1 MRGASLITEG
11 PWPGEGR
18 VLPPSRKRV
27 RTRSQPVRSW
37 RSMARR
43 PELARAHLVAA
54 AAVVSRPAPCHHH
67 PPPRLAFSGGGS
79 GAAGCRPTRV
89 TGVGGGVG
97 VHLPQASWYCS
108 PTLPAPPIWPPR
120 LTVVRPNAAHGRSRK
135 GSERKPGDERGAA
148 RAGRAHHSSRPTL
161 TPPTP
166 RGEDPR

>member
-1 MRGASLITEG
+1 MRGEFYHPQESVCARARSRFAPG
-11 PWPGEGR
+11 APWLEDPNW
-18 VLPPSRKRV
+18 RV
-27 RTRSQPVRSW
+27 RTWSLPLLWSRAPPPVITT
-37 RSMARR
+37 
-43 PELARAHLVAA
+43 
-54 AAVVSRPAPCHHH
+54 
-67 PPPRLAFSGGGS
+67 PPRLAFSGGGS

-108 PTLPAPPIWPPR
+108 PTLSAPPIWPPR

-135 GSERKPGDERGAA
+135 GSEREPGDERGAA

>member
-67 PPPRLAFSGGGS
+67 PPPPGSRSAAEVAVPLA
-79 GAAGCRPTRV
+79 ADRPELPV
-89 TGVGGGVG
+89 WGGVG

>member
-67 PPPRLAFSGGGS
+67 PPPGSRSAAEVAVPLA
-79 GAAGCRPTRV
+79 ADRPELPV
-89 TGVGGGVG
+89 WGGVG